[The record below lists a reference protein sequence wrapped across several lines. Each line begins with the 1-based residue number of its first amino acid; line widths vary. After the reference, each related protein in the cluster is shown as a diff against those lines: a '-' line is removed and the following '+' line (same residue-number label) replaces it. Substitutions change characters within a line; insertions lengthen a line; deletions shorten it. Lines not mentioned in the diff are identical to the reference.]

1 MFNVTACKSTI
12 DFSSNEKA
20 KIYSLKN
27 HLNIKTTEMNP
38 DYQSYLNQLYEIH
51 LCFFNISS
59 YLTTIEEVIQIL
71 WCKVHWINL
80 ERLLLHSEKTEEIY
94 NRSTLPVLVTKILNN
109 KQKTVLLMKVM
120 MKYIKNWTAIKM
132 LVKIH
137 WRNVKQ

>member
-12 DFSSNEKA
+12 DFSSNKKA

-71 WCKVHWINL
+71 
-80 ERLLLHSEKTEEIY
+80 
-94 NRSTLPVLVTKILNN
+94 
-109 KQKTVLLMKVM
+109 
-120 MKYIKNWTAIKM
+120 
-132 LVKIH
+132 
-137 WRNVKQ
+137 